1 MDKTVLARVVALPK
15 MKLPEL
21 RQLWR
26 DVYQQDPPRANG
38 ATLTRRLAY
47 RLQEIAYAV
56 DPAIEAR
63 LAEQARE
70 MFAGGKRPKKRADK
84 YQRPILGTMLVRHYR
99 GVDYRVTVLDDGYEY
114 QGAKYKSLSK
124 IAALITGAAWSGPA
138 FFGLNPSKEVR
149 S

>member
-1 MDKTVLARVVALPK
+1 MDKTLLARVAALPK
-15 MKLPEL
+15 MNLPAL
-21 RQLWR
+21 RRIWR
-26 DVYQQDPPRANG
+26 EVYNQDPPRATG
-38 ATLTRRLAY
+38 ATLARRLAY

-70 MFAGGKRPKKRADK
+70 MFGKGGRPKKQADK
-84 YQRPILGTMLVRHYR
+84 YQRPIVGAVLVRQYR

-138 FFGLNPSKEVR
+138 FFGLKPSKEVR
-149 S
+149 T